1 MLEGQSAE
9 MKQFSSRFGK
19 EAQARVGR
27 KTSLFFRAIVL
38 ELLCHAP
45 LRTPA
50 LQPRQ
55 RVMRCPSNSTR
66 TPRVRVLT
74 VSAKLLKPIC
84 TGEVSER
91 FKEHAWKA
99 CVGEILPWV
108 QIPPS
113 PPYLEMPIKQY
124 YCLSIACCTALDV
137 APRFRTGYV
146 VLKNFAI
153 FLSDCVHKGIRR
165 LILFRPSTGRKP
177 KINES

>member
-9 MKQFSSRFGK
+9 MKQVSPRFGK
-19 EAQARVGR
+19 EAQARVR
-27 KTSLFFRAIVL
+27 TENFPSFRAIVV

-113 PPYLEMPIKQY
+113 PPYFFSVI
-124 YCLSIACCTALDV
+124 LSVLMVLDLDGLMRQTIA
-137 APRFRTGYV
+137 APRI
-146 VLKNFAI
+146 AADPII
-153 FLSDCVHKGIRR
+153 FH
-165 LILFRPSTGRKP
+165 P
-177 KINES
+177 N